1 MQTIAVLGAGL
12 LGAGMVENLLA
23 KGHPVRVWNRTAA
36 KLAPLAGKGAT
47 VCASAADAVRG
58 AARVHLVL
66 AEDDAVD
73 AVVAALLPGLAAGVP
88 VFDHSTNLPARVA
101 PRFARLR
108 TDGVMYLH
116 CPVFMGPSN
125 ARAATGLMLVAGPR
139 ADFDAYEP
147 ALATMTGKLWYV
159 GERPDLAAVMK
170 LLGNGLLI
178 SMTGAAGDAL
188 RVAAS
193 QGVDAAGVME
203 LLANFNPGGSL
214 GAMVQRV
221 QRSDTADAS
230 FTLEMARKDVRLMIE
245 AGGPGLAVL
254 PAVAASMD
262 AAIEAGKSGKDFA
275 VFARGD

>member
-1 MQTIAVLGAGL
+1 MQTVAVLGAGL
-12 LGAGMVENLLA
+12 LGSGMVENLLG
-23 KGHPVRVWNRTAA
+23 KGHTVRVWNRTAA

-47 VCASAADAVRG
+47 ICASAAEAVRG
-58 AARVHLVL
+58 ASRVHLVL

-73 AVVAALLPGLAAGVP
+73 TVTDALLPGLAAGTP
-88 VFDHSTNLPARVA
+88 IFDHSTNLPERVG

-108 TDGVMYLH
+108 TAGVVYLH

-125 ARAATGLMLVAGPR
+125 ARAATGLMLFAGPR
-139 ADFDAYEP
+139 ADLEAYEP
-147 ALATMTGKLWYV
+147 VLSTMTGKVWFV

-178 SMTGAAGDAL
+178 SITAAAGDAL
-188 RVAAS
+188 RIADA
-193 QGVDAAGVME
+193 QGVDAAGVLE

-214 GAMVQRV
+214 PAMVQRV

-262 AAIEAGKSGKDFA
+262 RAIDAGQGGKDFA
-275 VFARGD
+275 VFARRS